1 MTRERA
7 RRAARAG
14 EHLVGPVRSSRTE
27 LPDAPNVLVIETGLK
42 GELLVITP
50 ALRAIRTA
58 YPGARITVAVTPGS
72 APVLVGNP
80 NVDRL
85 LALSKRERAG
95 FFGLLRV
102 ASWIRAKRFDVAFVL
117 HTSFRSALAAAMGAV
132 PVRAGLSSEGRG
144 FLLTHRTPRDR
155 AAYEVDEHLKVLDLL
170 DVPSAGRE
178 LELHLTEEE
187 RDAGRSLLA
196 GGADEGPLVVL
207 HPGASREI
215 RRWPAERF
223 AELGA
228 MLSSQEGAA
237 VVFAFGP
244 RERALAE
251 RVERWSADEGLPKP
265 VTVFPETVRIL
276 GAVFERALVVVTNN
290 TGPMHV
296 AAAVGVPGVFI
307 HGPTPVARW
316 QPPGGGFAAVFAR
329 GAPCRPCDS
338 PTCRA
343 DSLVCMESVTVEEVY
358 AAVRGLLGGSDAGG
372 GPPGHSVSACC
383 ESRDSVKPGGS
394 E

>member
-1 MTRERA
+1 VSRA
-7 RRAARAG
+7 RSTAI
-14 EHLVGPVRSSRTE
+14 E
-27 LPDAPNVLVIETGLK
+27 LPDAPNVLVIETGLV

-58 YPGARITVAVTPGS
+58 YPAARITVAVTPGS

-85 LALSKRERAG
+85 LALSKRERGG
-95 FFGLLRV
+95 FLGLLRL
-102 ASWIRAKRFDVAFVL
+102 ASWIRAKRFDVALVL
-117 HTSFRSALAAAMGAV
+117 HTSFRSALAAAIGAV

-144 FLLTHRTPRDR
+144 FLLTHKTPRDR
-155 AAYEVDEHLKVLDLL
+155 AAYEVDEHLKVLGLL
-170 DVPSAGRE
+170 GVPSAGRE

-187 RDAGRSLLA
+187 RDAARSLLP
-196 GGADEGPLVVL
+196 GGADESPLVVL

-228 MLSSQEGAA
+228 RLSSRAGAA

-244 RERALAE
+244 RERPLAE
-251 RVERWSADEGLPKP
+251 RVELWFERERLPKP
-265 VTVFPETVRIL
+265 STVFPESVRIL
-276 GAVFERALVVVTNN
+276 GAVFERADAVVTNN

-296 AAAVGVPGVFI
+296 AAAVGTRGVFI

-316 QPPGGGFAAVFAR
+316 HPPGERFAAVFAR

-338 PTCRA
+338 PSCRM
-343 DSLVCMESVTVEEVY
+343 DSLVCMESVAVDEVY
-358 AAVRGLLGGSDAGG
+358 AAVLELLREAGAAQAAPRGSTSGAE
-372 GPPGHSVSACC
+372 PRGHPDPV
-383 ESRDSVKPGGS
+383 ES